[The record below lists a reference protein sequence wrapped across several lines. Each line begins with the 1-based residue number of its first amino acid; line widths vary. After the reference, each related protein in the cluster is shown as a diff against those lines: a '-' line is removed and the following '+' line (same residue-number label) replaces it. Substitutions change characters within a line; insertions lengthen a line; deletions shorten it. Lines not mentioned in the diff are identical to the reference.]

1 MVKNIIYVQ
10 QNEEIAKAI
19 INGITSSGYE
29 VFHCTSAGEALN
41 LMTRQDSPLLMLD
54 INIPDMRLREVVKRC
69 ADEFPATV
77 LAVFTDYPNLEL
89 LTKLINRHGIY
100 KIFVAPW
107 DTASII
113 EQIEDAMEYA
123 EIRAEK
129 LRKEQILNKNSED
142 FDLQLKTLTDSL
154 KYQQHAYYKI
164 SSVVDILLNSSL
176 IGLTGKLT
184 EDMKDAAYRYTNE
197 MVGFLIKAQTT
208 GQIPIET
215 FEELMTEELKLFKNV
230 KVLTVESCMFGEV
243 PRVKVANVRFI
254 IMMIVAYYSKCADR
268 CEVQVLSSY
277 LTNTKI
283 YMELRAIF
291 APDTDVEKLISNRPL
306 LEAAKLT
313 TEQVLGELALS
324 AEREITG
331 NMMKY
336 KLEIPTSFA

>member
-19 INGITSSGYE
+19 MNGITSSGYE

-41 LMTRQDSPLLMLD
+41 LMTRQDVPLLMLD

-69 ADEFPATV
+69 DDEFPATV
-77 LAVFTDYPNLEL
+77 LAVFADYPNSEL
-89 LTKLINRHGIY
+89 LTKLVNRHSIY

-129 LRKEQILNKNSED
+129 LRKEQILNKDSED
-142 FDLQLKTLTDSL
+142 FELKLKTLTDSL
-154 KYQQHAYYKI
+154 KYQQHAYRKL

-176 IGLTGKLT
+176 ISMTEKLT
-184 EDMKDAAYRYTNE
+184 EDMRDAIYQYTSN

-215 FEELMTEELKLFKNV
+215 FEDFMTEELKVFHNI
-230 KVLTVESCMFGEV
+230 KVTAVESCMFGEV
-243 PRVKVANVRFI
+243 PRVKVANIRFI
-254 IMMIVAYYSKCADR
+254 IMMITAYYSKCATT

-291 APDTDVEKLISNRPL
+291 SPETNVEELIDNRPL
-306 LEAAKLT
+306 LKAAELT
-313 TEQVLGELALS
+313 TQKVLEELTES
-324 AEREITG
+324 AEREII
-331 NMMKY
+331 NNIMKY
-336 KLEIPTSFA
+336 KLEIPTAF